1 MTKHFTILLFIRLV
15 WGQEDKAQSPNI
27 NTHQDSKVEYTQNV
41 NLYQLGQIIKKTK
54 LKKNPKRLSNTLPI
68 TMNVGDTVKVID
80 DKNKKYVKIEI
91 NEQLG
96 WVSKKHFEYVSSI
109 MIRIAQRSH

>member
-1 MTKHFTILLFIRLV
+1 MTKHFTLLLFIGMV

-27 NTHQDSKVEYTQNV
+27 NIHQDSKVEYTQNV